1 MQIFE
6 DAAGLRASRNPFGA
20 VCSVAVPCWLER
32 AGALCTAASCL
43 GKSAAGKGSAAFA
56 PSSVTFIALGTG
68 RGPAPSRSPSPWR
81 CYCSSFVRGSTRRQR
96 RAIGC
101 GTHIVK
107 YSTTTAVD
115 TSRRHRKQ
123 LTPVGALTR
132 DPWQTSARRI
142 FGADLPRSRR
152 GTVPTI
158 YVSVQ
163 CIPCGHSIWLSHPS
177 DQPHHAHPTTH
188 AVPSRR
194 H

>member
-1 MQIFE
+1 MLLLII
-6 DAAGLRASRNPFGA
+6 RSRLDPPA
-20 VCSVAVPCWLER
+20 
-32 AGALCTAASCL
+32 T
-43 GKSAAGKGSAAFA
+43 
-56 PSSVTFIALGTG
+56 PSDRV
-68 RGPAPSRSPSPWR
+68 
-81 CYCSSFVRGSTRRQR
+81 
-96 RAIGC
+96 

-163 CIPCGHSIWLSHPS
+163 CIPCGHSIWLYRFLPISRTTRTQPPTQCRPEDISCGIGLERIQPS
-177 DQPHHAHPTTH
+177 LAGSLYSASLTCGPQAAP
-188 AVPSRR
+188 
-194 H
+194 